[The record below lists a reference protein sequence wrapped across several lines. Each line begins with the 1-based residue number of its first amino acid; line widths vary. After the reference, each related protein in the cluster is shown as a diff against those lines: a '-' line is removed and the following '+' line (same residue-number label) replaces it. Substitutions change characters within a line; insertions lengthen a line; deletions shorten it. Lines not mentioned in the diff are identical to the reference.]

1 MSEGLTPEGVS
12 DPLETEESLFTLD
25 RLEPAFPYNMI
36 PFPTEKAQVL
46 YDVPKKVSLRGNDN
60 LLNLTE
66 D

>member
-12 DPLETEESLFTLD
+12 EPLETEESLITLD
-25 RLEPAFPYNMI
+25 GLEPVFPYNMI
-36 PFPTEKAQVL
+36 PFPREKAQVL
-46 YDVPKKVSLRGNDN
+46 AGVPKKARLRDNDN